1 MRRLARGLPDIR
13 GWMRRSLPRL
23 IFTVLVLGVL
33 LVREAQA
40 PPLAGIEE
48 NFINWLAANSNG
60 EHSGAPVTL
69 VEINDNCMLNYA
81 WPWSPLNYALFLN
94 AALQF
99 QARAVAIEPVL
110 AWEEK
115 SMATEQALQ
124 EPQYEK
130 ILHDA
135 ILRTPKLALGAELGF
150 PEDPDVLPP
159 MQPLP
164 VLRNVT
170 GAVEAVPEYT
180 VIEAEPGEDI
190 RLTTALGFC
199 NVPPSEQTARHASMV
214 FRYRGNMVPSFVLE
228 AMMLWYGVTP
238 EEIEVRLGSEIRLG
252 DKLTIPINRAG
263 AMLVDWKQPFDR
275 VGFDDMVLAEDQ
287 LEGKHATV
295 IDPATL
301 KDRLLVLSRT
311 DSQSQTLPLGTGR
324 MGSSGEF
331 FAEALA
337 TAETGAFAR
346 PAGRGGSVLVL
357 LLGLAL
363 AWWIELRGKLVT
375 VPAVIVFAAGYLLV
389 CLVVFEATRVALP
402 LTPMMGLT
410 VFVGMFRLLA
420 PGEGLFK
427 SGKSRSQAPLAK
439 AGS

>member
-1 MRRLARGLPDIR
+1 
-13 GWMRRSLPRL
+13 MRRSLPQISSAPRSL
-23 IFTVLVLGVL
+23 PQLLFTVLVVAML
-33 LVREAQA
+33 LLKQAQA

-48 NFINWLAANSNG
+48 YFINWLVANSNG
-60 EHSGAPVTL
+60 EHANAPVTL
-69 VEINDNCMLNYA
+69 VEINDDCMLNYS

-99 QARAVAIEPVL
+99 KGRAVAIEPVL
-110 AWEEK
+110 AWDEK
-115 SMATEQALQ
+115 SLAPGELLEQ
-124 EPQYEK
+124 PQYEK

-135 ILRTPKLALGAELGF
+135 ILRTPKLELGAELGF

-170 GAVEAVPEYT
+170 GAAEAVPEYT
-180 VIEAEPGEDI
+180 VIDAEPAEDI

-199 NVPPSEQTARHASMV
+199 DVPPSERLARHAPLV
-214 FRYRGNMVPSFVLE
+214 FRYRGNMVASFVLE

-238 EEIEVRLGSEIRLG
+238 EEVQVRLGSEVRLG
-252 DKLTIPINRAG
+252 NKLSIPVNLSG
-263 AMLVDWKQPFDR
+263 AMLVDWKQPYDR
-275 VGFDDMVLAEDQ
+275 VGFDDLVLAEDQ

-295 IDPATL
+295 IDPAIL

-311 DSQSQTLPLGTGR
+311 DSQSQTLLLGTGR

-346 PAGRGGSVLVL
+346 QAGRGGSLLVL
-357 LLGLAL
+357 LLGIAL
-363 AWWIELRGKLVT
+363 AWWIELRGKL
-375 VPAVIVFAAGYLLV
+375 FALVGVLAFGAGYLML
-389 CLVVFEATRVALP
+389 CLVVFESTRVALP
-402 LTPMMGLT
+402 LTPMVGLT
-410 VFVGMFRLLA
+410 LFIGIFRLLA
-420 PGEGLFK
+420 PGGGWLK
-427 SGKSRSQAPLAK
+427 AGKSKQS
-439 AGS
+439 

>member
-1 MRRLARGLPDIR
+1 M
-13 GWMRRSLPRL
+13 
-23 IFTVLVLGVL
+23 FTVLVIGIL
-33 LVREAQA
+33 LLKEAQA
-40 PPLAGIEE
+40 PPLAAVEE

-60 EHSGAPVTL
+60 EHTSAPVTL
-69 VEINDNCMLNYA
+69 VEINDNCMLNYS

-94 AALQF
+94 AAMQF
-99 QARAVAIEPVL
+99 KARAVAIEPVL
-110 AWEEK
+110 AWDEK
-115 SMATEQALQ
+115 SLASEQLLQ
-124 EPQYEK
+124 QPQFEK

-159 MQPLP
+159 MQPMP

-170 GAVEAVPEYT
+170 GAAEAVPEYT

-199 NVPPSEQTARHASMV
+199 NVPPSETTARHAPMV
-214 FRYRGNMVPSFVLE
+214 FRYRGNMVASFVLE

-238 EEIEVRLGSEIRLG
+238 EEVEVRLGSDIRLG

-263 AMLVDWKQPFDR
+263 AMLVDWKQPYDR
-275 VGFDDMVLAEDQ
+275 VGFDDLVLAEDQ

-295 IDPATL
+295 IDPAML

-311 DSQSQTLPLGTGR
+311 DAVSQTLALGTGR

-337 TAETGAFAR
+337 TAETSAFAR
-346 PAGRGGSVLVL
+346 PAGRGGSLLVL
-357 LLGLAL
+357 LLGIAL
-363 AWWIELRGKLVT
+363 AWALEVRRKLVA
-375 VPAVIVFAAGYLLV
+375 VPAVIVFAAGYLML
-389 CLVVFEATRVALP
+389 CLVVFETTRVALP

-410 VFVGMFRLLA
+410 AFVGMFRLLE
-420 PGEGLFK
+420 PGEGK
-427 SGKSRSQAPLAK
+427 KPAKGKAV
-439 AGS
+439 